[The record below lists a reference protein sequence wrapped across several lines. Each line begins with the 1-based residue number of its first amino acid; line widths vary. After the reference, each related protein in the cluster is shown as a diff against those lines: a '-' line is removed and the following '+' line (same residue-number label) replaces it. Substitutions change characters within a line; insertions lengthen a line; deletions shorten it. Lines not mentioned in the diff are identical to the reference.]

1 MDRTRLFKKLETKSM
16 ALGCLTSTG
25 SANIPEVLAFAGLD
39 WFQIDHM
46 FTEID
51 WATTSHM
58 IRAAKLAG
66 ITPIVRVS
74 NDPWVS
80 SSGTNPSLY
89 ANVLRALGV
98 GAEGVCASI
107 STAQEARAFV
117 ELGRDWHRGI
127 HLMPFTRETFPA
139 HARRVAE
146 NTLMIPLVESL
157 QGLEQLDEITAVPG
171 LKVITVGVSDISK
184 ELGYP
189 FDYEHDAVWRV
200 VDRFVATADKY
211 GVVVGANTG
220 YECRTP
226 EAKAK
231 RIGRLCQH
239 GIKVIHIQTAE
250 FLLQLMA
257 AEVVKQV
264 TQTVPM

>member
-1 MDRTRLFKKLETKSM
+1 M

-51 WATTSHM
+51 WVTTSHM
-58 IRAAKLAG
+58 VRAAKLSG

-89 ANVLRALGV
+89 ANTLRALGV

-107 STAQEARAFV
+107 STAEEARAFV
-117 ELGRDWHRGI
+117 DLGKDWHRGI
-127 HLMPFTRETFPA
+127 HIMSFTRETFPA
-139 HARRVAE
+139 HAARVAE
-146 NTLMIPLVESL
+146 NTVMIPLVESL
-157 QGLEQLDEITAVPG
+157 QGLDQIEEIMAVPG
-171 LKVITVGVSDISK
+171 LRVITVGVSDISK
-184 ELGYP
+184 ELGYA

-200 VDRFVATADKY
+200 VDRFVATAEKH

-220 YECRTP
+220 YEFRTA
-226 EAKAK
+226 EEKAK
-231 RIGRLCQH
+231 RIARLHQH
-239 GIKVIHIQTAE
+239 GIRVIHIQTAE

-257 AEVVKQV
+257 ADVVKRV
-264 TQTVPM
+264 AEMVARA